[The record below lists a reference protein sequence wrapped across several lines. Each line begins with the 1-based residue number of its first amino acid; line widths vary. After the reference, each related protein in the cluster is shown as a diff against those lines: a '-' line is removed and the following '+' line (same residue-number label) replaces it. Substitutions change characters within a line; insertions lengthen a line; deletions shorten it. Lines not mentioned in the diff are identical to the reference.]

1 MGSAQLKECIVS
13 RVEKNKNQI
22 KSNLRVLLIGDDMR
36 SFLASA
42 RSLGRLGVEVHAA
55 PFDWHAPAL
64 ASRYI
69 KKVHYLPR
77 VGSWTKSWLSSI
89 QGLQETHHYDLV
101 VPCCERSL
109 LPLYAQRDSLSGVRI
124 AHPGD
129 LAMAQF
135 FDKIETRELAEKL
148 DVPVAKGEAIGGHSD
163 ADQLIAQY
171 GLPMM
176 LKARRSYSA
185 HNLEVRGDVI
195 AVKDRETL
203 VEALA
208 AIEDDNSYFVEQ
220 IFPAAGAAEGLGVSV
235 AARKGQI
242 IAAFQ
247 HRRLTEKP
255 GGGSSSVRISEPLDP
270 GMLDAVTRLTD
281 AVALNGVAMY
291 EFRRSADSGEWV
303 LLEVNA
309 RPWGSM
315 PLPLALGVDFP
326 AMLLDV
332 HVPEEGRTFNAEYAP
347 QIVGRN
353 LMLSL
358 IHYMEDDERPN
369 RYFPLFALSQSIK
382 HLLRC
387 LRGREVSD
395 SFVWD
400 DLRPAFLEYFA
411 LGGRFLRRTKWFKQ
425 GRPERRV
432 LPSRRDDQHY
442 ISMGKEGELDSQ
454 FDHDEKEKGRKV
466 S

>member
-1 MGSAQLKECIVS
+1 VS
-13 RVEKNKNQI
+13 FLAR
-22 KSNLRVLLIGDDMR
+22 KSKQNTDSKIRILLIGDDMR

-42 RSLGRLGVEVHAA
+42 RSLGRMGIEVHAA

-89 QGLQETHHYDLV
+89 QGLQENFHFDLV

-109 LPLYAQRDSLSGVRI
+109 LPLYAQRDHLDGVRV

-129 LAMAQF
+129 KAMGQF
-135 FDKIETRELAEKL
+135 FDKIETRDLAAELG
-148 DVPVAKGEAIGGHSD
+148 VPVAEGEAIDRHTNP
-163 ADQLIAQY
+163 DQLIKRY

-185 HNLEVRGDVI
+185 QSLEVRGDVV
-195 AVKDRETL
+195 AVPDRQRL
-203 VEALA
+203 VDALA

-220 IFPAAGAAEGLGVSV
+220 VFPKAGDAVGLGVSV
-235 AARKGQI
+235 AARNGEI

-247 HRRLTEKP
+247 HRRITEKP
-255 GGGSSSVRISEPLDP
+255 GGGSSSVRISEVIEP
-270 GMLDAVTRLTD
+270 GLMSAVERLTG

-291 EFRRSADSGEWV
+291 EFRRSVDTNDWV

-332 HVPEEGRTFNAEYAP
+332 YLPENRSFKTDYRPN
-347 QIVGRN
+347 IVGRN
-353 LMLSL
+353 LMLSI
-358 IHYMEDDERPN
+358 IHYIGDETRPN
-369 RYFPLFALSQSIK
+369 RYLPLFALTETIK
-382 HLLRC
+382 HFVRC
-387 LRGREVSD
+387 MRGVEVSD

-400 DLRPAFLEYFA
+400 DLKPAFWEYFA
-411 LGGRFLRRTKWFKQ
+411 LGGRFLWRSKWFKQ
-425 GRPERRV
+425 GKPERRV
-432 LPSRRDDQHY
+432 LPSRRDDQQY
-442 ISMGKEGELDSQ
+442 VSRGTEQTLDSQ
-454 FDHDEKEKGRKV
+454 FEKQKDQDRKV

>member
-1 MGSAQLKECIVS
+1 MNFWT
-13 RVEKNKNQI
+13 R
-22 KSNLRVLLIGDDMR
+22 KSEHDKHSTIRVLLIGDDMR

-42 RSLGRLGVEVHAA
+42 RSLGRMGVEVHAA

-89 QGLQETHHYDLV
+89 QGLQEMHDFDLI

-109 LPLYAQRDSLSGVRI
+109 LPLYAQRDSLVGVKV

-129 LAMAQF
+129 KAMAQF
-135 FDKIETRELAEKL
+135 FDKIETRELAAEL
-148 DVPVAKGEAIGGHSD
+148 GVPVAKGEAVSGASNP
-163 ADQLIAQY
+163 DQLIERY

-185 HNLEVRGDVI
+185 QSLEVRGDVV
-195 AVKDRETL
+195 AVADRQRL
-203 VEALA
+203 VDALA
-208 AIEDDNSYFVEQ
+208 AIEDDDVYFVEQ
-220 IFPAAGAAEGLGVSV
+220 VFPKIGQAVGLGVSV
-235 AARKGQI
+235 AARDGKI

-247 HRRLTEKP
+247 HRRITEKP
-255 GGGSSSVRISEPLDP
+255 GGGSSSVRVSEPVEPEL
-270 GMLDAVTRLTD
+270 LAAVTRLAD
-281 AVALNGVAMY
+281 AVALNGLAMF
-291 EFRRSADSGEWV
+291 EFRRSMETNAWV
-303 LLEVNA
+303 MLEVNA

-332 HVPEEGRTFNAEYAP
+332 HLPGEHTFKTDYRSN
-347 QIVGRN
+347 IVGRN
-353 LMLSL
+353 LMLSI
-358 IHYMEDDERPN
+358 IHYIGDDQRPN
-369 RYFPLFALSQSIK
+369 RYLPLFALTESIK
-382 HLLRC
+382 HFVRC
-387 LRGREVSD
+387 MRGVEVSD

-400 DLRPAFLEYFA
+400 DLKPAFWEYFA
-411 LGGRFLRRTKWFKQ
+411 LGGRFLWRNKWFKQ
-425 GRPERRV
+425 GKPERRV
-432 LPSRRDDQHY
+432 LPSRRDDQQY
-442 ISMGKEGELDSQ
+442 ISRGTEQALDSQ
-454 FDHDEKEKGRKV
+454 FEKQKDQGRKV